1 MRSTAGHVMPRAS
14 CVALWRA
21 DERHRQSGRA
31 SMSRSCQ
38 RMNIGRCIVR
48 LGGGGALEKRRLNG
62 FNYDRFNYDALGIA
76 SMTNNRFNDDESV
89 Q

>member
-1 MRSTAGHVMPRAS
+1 
-14 CVALWRA
+14 
-21 DERHRQSGRA
+21 
-31 SMSRSCQ
+31 MSRSCQ

-62 FNYDRFNYDALGIA
+62 FNYDTFNYDALGIA